1 MKQVLLNAAIG
12 LVAGIA
18 GAYAFTQV
26 VLPNTS
32 YSTSNT
38 PNSPDARYMQLV
50 QNGGPKA
57 PPVGVNS
64 DFVTASALATPTVVY
79 IKTVST
85 VQNSMSFA
93 DMFFGGGGAYK
104 QVGSGSGVIFTGDG
118 YVVTNNHVIENA
130 DQIEV
135 IHEKRTYTAK
145 LIGRDP
151 NTDLAVLKID
161 GKQLPYVKIG
171 DSRKLQVGEWVV
183 AVGNPFNLTSTVTT
197 GVVSAKGRNLNIVN
211 STFPI
216 ESFIQTDAAINP
228 GNSGGALVNLKGEL
242 IGINTAIY
250 SQTGSYNGYG
260 FAVPSDIVEKIVYDL
275 IKYGEVQ
282 KAFFG
287 AEVQDINTETYEKL
301 DLTSYNG
308 VLLTNV
314 DPEGAAGKAGL
325 KKNDVLLKIDGQ
337 VLDSK
342 ANFDEEISYRS
353 PGKQIKVTYKRGK
366 ETAETIVTL
375 VNREGT
381 KGLLKRTL
389 LESDELD
396 ATFEPLSKVEKDKFK
411 VTSGLRIIKLGNK
424 SPLRNLQLTD
434 GFTIVS
440 INNQT
445 INEVGELE
453 KAIKNMGNY
462 IVMGYLD
469 PQGRFNKLSF
479 SSY

>member
-1 MKQVLLNAAIG
+1 MKQILLNTAVG
-12 LVAGIA
+12 LLAGVAGA
-18 GAYAFTQV
+18 FAFTNWV
-26 VLPNTS
+26 APKTDELGI
-32 YSTSNT
+32 YSQSN
-38 PNSPDARYMQLV
+38 PDARYLQMV

-57 PPVGVNS
+57 TNS
-64 DFVTASALATPTVVY
+64 GINTDFVTASAVATPTVVY

-93 DMFFGGGGAYK
+93 DMFFGGGGSYK
-104 QVGSGSGVIFTGDG
+104 QVGSGSGVIFTADG

-130 DQIEV
+130 DNIEV
-135 IHEKRTYTAK
+135 IQGKRTYKAK

-151 NTDLAVLKID
+151 NTDLAVLKIEV
-161 GKQLPYVKIG
+161 KSLPYIKIG

-228 GNSGGALVNLKGEL
+228 GNSGGALVNLRGEL

-260 FAVPSDIVEKIVYDL
+260 FAVPSDIVEKIVRDL

-287 AEVQDINTETYEKL
+287 AEIADINTENFEKL
-301 DLTSYNG
+301 DLNG
-308 VLLTNV
+308 YSGVVIDNLPS
-314 DPEGAAGKAGL
+314 DGPASKAGL
-325 KKNDVLLKIDGQ
+325 KKNDVIVKIDGNTI
-337 VLDSK
+337 DSK
-342 ANFDEEISYRS
+342 ANFDEEISYRD
-353 PGKQIKVTYKRGK
+353 PGNQIKVTYKRGK
-366 ETAETIVTL
+366 ETAEAMLTL

-381 KGLLKRTL
+381 TGLLKRVL
-389 LESDELD
+389 VESKDLD

-411 VTSGLRIIKLGNK
+411 VTSGLRIVKIGNR
-424 SPLRNLQLTD
+424 SALRNFQLKE
-434 GFTIVS
+434 GYTIVS

-445 INEVGELE
+445 INEIDDLE
-453 KAIKNMGNY
+453 KSIKNMGNY
-462 IVMGYLD
+462 IVLGYLD
-469 PQGRFNKLSF
+469 PQGRFSKLSF